1 MGWTILSIS
10 PNIFLR
16 SRPTAAGYL
25 PHRVLRSQ
33 ENILMKLKSKGTG
46 FGVGILTI
54 ILLMAPT
61 VRAQVVTAT
70 LSGTVT
76 DPSGAVVPNAKVT
89 IENVATGQ
97 LTETH
102 TDADG
107 VFRADNLSPGDYRV
121 SCSVDGLGVSTTE
134 ITLAAGARETRTI
147 VLSQGL
153 LPSPSQEQQNL
164 PNAPSSAPSKP
175 SLSDLGFPPAES
187 RGSAQ
192 EQAKLDRRTHML
204 TIHQRLGLITAGA
217 LVATV
222 ITGSS
227 VEESTS
233 PGTRDL
239 HAALGSVTAGLYIT
253 TAYFAIR
260 APKVSETKTRGP
272 IRLHKTLAWIH
283 GAGMILTPILGAL
296 AYGQTKRG
304 QEVHGIASAHAPVAY
319 VTAVA
324 YGAAILSVSLKF

>member
-1 MGWTILSIS
+1 
-10 PNIFLR
+10 
-16 SRPTAAGYL
+16 
-25 PHRVLRSQ
+25 
-33 ENILMKLKSKGTG
+33 MKLKWKATG

-54 ILLMAPT
+54 SLLVAPA
-61 VRAQVVTAT
+61 VRAEVATAT

-89 IENVATGQ
+89 IENLATGQ

-121 SCSVDGLGVSTTE
+121 SFSVDGLGVRTTE
-134 ITLAAGARETRTI
+134 ITLAAGARETRNI
-147 VLSQGL
+147 VLGQPL
-153 LPSPSQEQQNL
+153 LPSSSQEQQNL
-164 PNAPSSAPSKP
+164 PNAPSSTPSKP
-175 SLSDLGFPPAES
+175 SLSDLGFPPAQIH
-187 RGSAQ
+187 GSAQ
-192 EQAKLDRRTHML
+192 EQAKLDKRTHML

-222 ITGSS
+222 ITGGS
-227 VEESTS
+227 VGESTS
-233 PGTRDL
+233 STTRDL
-239 HAALGSVTAGLYIT
+239 HAALGSATAGLYTI

-260 APKVSETKTRGP
+260 APKISGMKTRGP

-283 GAGMILTPILGAL
+283 GPGMILTPVLGAL
-296 AYGQTKRG
+296 AYEQTRRG

>member
-1 MGWTILSIS
+1 MT
-10 PNIFLR
+10 
-16 SRPTAAGYL
+16 
-25 PHRVLRSQ
+25 
-33 ENILMKLKSKGTG
+33 LKSKGSG

-61 VRAQVVTAT
+61 VRAQVATAT

-121 SCSVDGLGVSTTE
+121 SCSVDGLGVRTTE
-134 ITLAAGARETRTI
+134 ITLAAGARETRVI

-164 PNAPSSAPSKP
+164 PNATSSPSKP

-192 EQAKLDRRTHML
+192 EQAKLDKRTHML

-239 HAALGSVTAGLYIT
+239 HAALGSATAGLYIT

-260 APKVSETKTRGP
+260 APKISETKTRGA
-272 IRLHKTLAWIH
+272 IRLHKALAWIH
-283 GAGMILTPILGAL
+283 GPGMVLTPVLGAL
-296 AYGQTKRG
+296 AYGQTRRG

-324 YGAAILSVSLKF
+324 YGVAILSVSLKF

>member
-1 MGWTILSIS
+1 
-10 PNIFLR
+10 
-16 SRPTAAGYL
+16 
-25 PHRVLRSQ
+25 
-33 ENILMKLKSKGTG
+33 MKLKSKGTG

-54 ILLMAPT
+54 ILLMAPA

-76 DPSGAVVPNAKVT
+76 DPSGAVVPNVKVA
-89 IENVATGQ
+89 IENLATGQ

-121 SCSVDGLGVSTTE
+121 SCSVDGLGVRTTE
-134 ITLAAGARETRTI
+134 ITLAEGARETKDI
-147 VLSQGL
+147 VLGQGL
-153 LPSPSQEQQNL
+153 LPSSPQEHQNL
-164 PNAPSSAPSKP
+164 PDAPSSAPSKP
-175 SLSDLGFPPAES
+175 SLSDLGFPPAEIH
-187 RGSAQ
+187 GSAQ
-192 EQAKLDRRTHML
+192 EQAKLDQRTHML
-204 TIHQRLGLITAGA
+204 KIHQRLGLITAGA

-222 ITGSS
+222 IMGSS

-233 PGTRDL
+233 SSTRDL
-239 HAALGSVTAGLYIT
+239 HAALGSATAGLYIT

-260 APKVSETKTRGP
+260 APKISGTKTRGP
-272 IRLHKTLAWIH
+272 IRWHKTLAWIH
-283 GAGMILTPILGAL
+283 GPGMILTPVLGAL
-296 AYGQTKRG
+296 AYGQTRRG
-304 QEVHGIASAHAPVAY
+304 QEVHGIASAHGPVAY